1 MMKTK
6 KVDRDIYT
14 NTHVAIKIEHLFCV
28 YNEGNENQLVSLC
41 DNNLE
46 LEKNKIHFIIGS
58 SGCGKSTL
66 VNHFNGLLKSRYGN
80 VLVDNNHKIGND
92 FFLNDYL
99 IGVLKKNQND
109 FENFFHKQHLYS
121 NQFGYYAAF
130 RQKLPK
136 SLIKII
142 FEAYYKIKIKKVI
155 TLVPKHKTN
164 VKYYFLIP
172 NIDEYKIDVLDC
184 INLGDIQDDQISSND
199 NWVMLL
205 WKKYRK
211 IKKIKKIKNLKK
223 TVGIVFQFPEYQLFK
238 DTVLKDVMFGPVTLG
253 VDKQEAK
260 TKSIDY
266 LNELGINNSFLDRS
280 PFDMSGG
287 QKRRVAIAGILAFD
301 PNVLVFDEPTAG
313 LDPFGEQE
321 ILKIIQKAKDDGK
334 TVIVISHNMDHV
346 LQKADNVIVMNDGE
360 IIQIGSPYEIFTN
373 DKILALTSID
383 KPKIISIIQ
392 GLIKKNYKFNKLWN
406 YQPRTVEE
414 LSLAITKIAKSE
426 NII

>member
-1 MMKTK
+1 MM
-6 KVDRDIYT
+6 
-14 NTHVAIKIEHLFCV
+14 LF
-28 YNEGNENQLVSLC
+28 
-41 DNNLE
+41 
-46 LEKNKIHFIIGS
+46 
-58 SGCGKSTL
+58 
-66 VNHFNGLLKSRYGN
+66 
-80 VLVDNNHKIGND
+80 
-92 FFLNDYL
+92 
-99 IGVLKKNQND
+99 
-109 FENFFHKQHLYS
+109 
-121 NQFGYYAAF
+121 
-130 RQKLPK
+130 
-136 SLIKII
+136 
-142 FEAYYKIKIKKVI
+142 
-155 TLVPKHKTN
+155 
-164 VKYYFLIP
+164 
-172 NIDEYKIDVLDC
+172 
-184 INLGDIQDDQISSND
+184 
-199 NWVMLL
+199 

-223 TVGIVFQFPEYQLFK
+223 TVGVVFQFPEYQLFK

-260 TKSIDY
+260 TKAINY

-373 DKILALTSID
+373 DKILELTSID

-392 GLIKKNYKFNKLWN
+392 GLIKKNYKFNKL
-406 YQPRTVEE
+406 
-414 LSLAITKIAKSE
+414 
-426 NII
+426 